1 METVADA
8 EGEANRFLQILTEYE
23 RAPVV
28 TRQRLYL
35 ETIEEVLSNSTK
47 VLMDTDGTG
56 NNMIYLPLDRL
67 MERRGSE
74 TPPTSYAAPGG
85 NQPSSNNSDSLARLR
100 ARESR

>member
-1 METVADA
+1 
-8 EGEANRFLQILTEYE
+8 
-23 RAPVV
+23 V
-28 TRQRLYL
+28 TRQRLYI
-35 ETIEEVLSNSTK
+35 ETLEEVLSNSTK

-74 TPPTSYAAPGG
+74 SSPTSYAAPSGT
-85 NQPSSNNSDSLARLR
+85 QPSSSNSDSLARLR